1 VQEALAQIT
10 WYHNIMLIENPAE
23 SIRDRACF
31 RGTGEIMTASE
42 IVTAHRNEI
51 LAVAAKHGAR
61 NVRLFGSVA
70 RGSDDERSDIDLIV
84 DFDPERSLLDH
95 AALSLELQELLGHK
109 VDIVSG
115 RGLKPRIRDRVLTEA
130 VPL

>member
-1 VQEALAQIT
+1 LFGGA
-10 WYHNIMLIENPAE
+10 
-23 SIRDRACF
+23 
-31 RGTGEIMTASE
+31 GEIMTASE
-42 IVTAHRNEI
+42 IVNAHRNEI
-51 LAVAAKHGAR
+51 LAVAGRHGAC

-70 RGSDDERSDIDLIV
+70 RGADDDRSDIDLIV
-84 DFDPERSLLDH
+84 DFDPEQSLMDH

-109 VDIVSG
+109 VDVVSG